1 MYKNIDH
8 SKLLLKGYFIID
20 ALLRKNKNEKHGLQT
35 HRTQAHERERY
46 ANQLM
51 TSFVGYRDEY
61 DKVPLLEELPDYKP
75 AILI

>member
-46 ANQLM
+46 AN
-51 TSFVGYRDEY
+51 
-61 DKVPLLEELPDYKP
+61 
-75 AILI
+75 